1 MPQQHNFLS
10 HQAILILL
18 QKDKFEQ
25 NFSTQN
31 AVMGD
36 EAETTSLSSLLIW
49 DWDLLLLTSD
59 I

>member
-1 MPQQHNFLS
+1 M
-10 HQAILILL
+10 HQEVLILL

-36 EAETTSLSSLLIW
+36 EAETTSLSSLLDFELAIV
-49 DWDLLLLTSD
+49 TPNS
-59 I
+59 